1 MGFDSIF
8 DDCAKDF
15 FGSSSDKYKEL
26 LMTDNL
32 QKLSEELNK
41 INGGM
46 NDLASD
52 DKIKSS
58 MEVLGEL
65 DKQKLDAMDKPE
77 NKETIDSQ
85 NSTATAADTEQEEN
99 KEPEKSGMEELE
111 ELIGLDNIKSDVK
124 ELVSFVKVQKM
135 RADMGKKTVPVSLHL
150 VFNGNPGTGKT
161 TIARILAKLY
171 KEIGVL
177 SKGQLVEVDRSGLVA
192 GFVGQTATKTQE
204 KIQEAMGG
212 VLFID
217 EAYTLAKEGS
227 DYGQEAID
235 TILKAMEDHRDDFVV
250 IVAGYTDL
258 MEKFISSNP
267 GLKSRFN
274 KYITFPDYTAE
285 ELVKIF
291 EMRCNK
297 YEYILTKDAT
307 KALNAIIKYKVENK
321 DDNFANAREARN
333 LFEAVVT
340 NQATRVASIDNPTE
354 EDMNT
359 IDKADFQEF
368 LVYDMKIALDAIAEE
383 PDVEKKEV

>member
-1 MGFDSIF
+1 MGFDNIF

-41 INGGM
+41 INGSM

-65 DKQKLDAMDKPE
+65 DKQKLDAMNKSE
-77 NKETIDSQ
+77 NKEIIDSQ
-85 NSTATAADTEQEEN
+85 NSTATAADTAQEEN
-99 KEPEKSGMEELE
+99 TEPEKSGMEELE

-258 MEKFISSNP
+258 MEKFINSNP

-383 PDVEKKEV
+383 PDTEKKEV